1 MATPN
6 TNRSSTDTHDSN
18 FYSISEANDNEEDM
32 ELVAEPSSSYDLVS
46 NRLDQPNCM
55 SGDKD
60 DCVKCKTSNVPVCH
74 IKLKQLENLKNSTK
88 RLLCL
93 LEDVQAKTHSTA
105 LVADDPPKMA
115 DFLRPMA
122 IWDPENVDMM
132 DRSVTDIIGAAA
144 MKRLEKQTKE
154 LDSIVIRDKDD
165 DCSVYKRLIRKCHCL
180 NQQEYNDFIIHFNEE
195 TKFCTSTIGEII
207 KNIYILK
214 RFLYMGGKYTKN
226 ALLFLNQGLEEGTY
240 VEKADI
246 IQACAFADVCCIFD
260 THTIVTVCISWPCK
274 NRSLIEADTQ
284 EMTAKLL
291 YNLSRL
297 EEGRRYLNFNAKI
310 TCEIKKLLK
319 KKQDKISCDTV
330 EMLNAVLNTFQLQ
343 VQHNGMTLTYHCRPM
358 QEGIGN
364 KTLNAL
370 IAYRQHMTL
379 NELFMHLDILQNLSG
394 NGETKKQLTPH
405 LPSMLSLFKNMLLE
419 FDSSDINI
427 LITNIMTNIVGDSVA
442 KINVKESPNAMIC
455 ETITSCIATEPIQK
469 KNVTI
474 QVPLKRNHKHQK
486 KAHHNLVPAV
496 AYIQKKNI
504 GANKPQKNNVI
515 QKPQQAHQEINKARK
530 SNTTKSVIRPKTTP
544 ALNADKAKNLASF
557 TKPNSTVFQR
567 ENTTTSVYTAL
578 INRSR
583 KFMGLS
589 WGDNRNVIVVPME
602 QEKIAVK

>member
-1 MATPN
+1 MTTPN

-18 FYSISEANDNEEDM
+18 FYSISEANDNEDM
-32 ELVAEPSSSYDLVS
+32 ELIAEPSSFV
-46 NRLDQPNCM
+46 
-55 SGDKD
+55 KD
-60 DCVKCKTSNVPVCH
+60 GCVKCKTSNVPVCH

-88 RLLCL
+88 KLLCL

-105 LVADDPPKMA
+105 LVPDDPPKMA
-115 DFLRPMA
+115 DVLRPMA
-122 IWDPENVDMM
+122 IWDIENVDMM

-144 MKRLEKQTKE
+144 MKRLEKQTVE
-154 LDSIVIRDKDD
+154 LNSIIIRDKDD

-195 TKFCTSTIGEII
+195 TKFGTNTIGEII
-207 KNIYILK
+207 KNMYILK
-214 RFLYMGGKYTKN
+214 RFLYMGSKYTKN
-226 ALLFLNQGLEEGTY
+226 SLLFLNQGLEEGTY
-240 VEKADI
+240 AEKSEI

-274 NRSLIEADTQ
+274 NPSLIGADTQ
-284 EMTAKLL
+284 EMTAKFL

-330 EMLNAVLNTFQLQ
+330 EMLNSVLNTCQPQ
-343 VQHNGMTLTYHCRPM
+343 VQHNGMSLTYHCRPM

-379 NELFMHLDILQNLSG
+379 NELFLHLDILQNLSG
-394 NGETKKQLTPH
+394 NEETKKQLTPH
-405 LPSMLSLFKNMLLE
+405 LPSMLSLFRNMLLE
-419 FDSSDINI
+419 LNSSDINI
-427 LITNIMTNIVGDSVA
+427 IITNIMTNIVGDSVA
-442 KINVKESPNAMIC
+442 KNVKESPNAILG

-469 KNVTI
+469 KNKTI
-474 QVPLKRNHKHQK
+474 QVPLNKGNHKNQRK
-486 KAHHNLVPAV
+486 THHHSNHVPAV
-496 AYIQKKNI
+496 AYIQKK
-504 GANKPQKNNVI
+504 VI
-515 QKPQQAHQEINKARK
+515 QKSENQEINKTRK
-530 SNTTKSVIRPKTTP
+530 PNTPKSVIRPKTAP
-544 ALNADKAKNLASF
+544 ALNADKAKNLASII
-557 TKPNSTVFQR
+557 KPNVNVFQG
-567 ENTTTSVYTAL
+567 ENNKTSVYTAF

-589 WGDNRNVIVVPME
+589 WGDNSNVIVVPMD
-602 QEKIAVK
+602 EKSD